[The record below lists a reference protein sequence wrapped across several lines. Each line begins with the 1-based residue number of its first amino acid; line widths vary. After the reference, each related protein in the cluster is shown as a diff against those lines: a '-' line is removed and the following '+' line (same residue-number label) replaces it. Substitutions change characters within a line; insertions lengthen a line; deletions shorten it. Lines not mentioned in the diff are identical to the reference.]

1 MTSPDAAE
9 ADDGQPWQQTRSVLA
24 RLLDGLEFGEVI
36 ELAAAGSFYLEVGR
50 VPGAIWLLASG
61 PPNTALTAGQLEG
74 PLRKR
79 LRGLGFRAPDK
90 EKPSWWYAVELPAE
104 PADLE
109 QAADQAVS
117 ALQQVEG
124 VSSPGDLVWSHIVAG
139 PETRATAA
147 ELGIPRSP
155 SQNS

>member
-1 MTSPDAAE
+1 MTS
-9 ADDGQPWQQTRSVLA
+9 WQETQSVLA
-24 RLLDGLEFGEVI
+24 QLLAGLEFGEVI

-50 VPGAIWLLASG
+50 VPGAVWLLASG
-61 PPNTALTAGQLEG
+61 PPTTELTAGQVAG

-79 LRGLGFRAPDK
+79 LRALGFRPPDK
-90 EKPSWWYAVELPAE
+90 EKPSWWYAVDLSAE

-109 QAADQAVS
+109 QAAAVAVS

-124 VSSPGDLVWSHIVAG
+124 VSAPADLVWSHIVAG
-139 PETRATAA
+139 PETRATAG

-155 SQNS
+155 SQTS